1 MKAISPIDIVE
12 DLVNAIN
19 EDDISGKA
27 EEAEEAKENREQQEN
42 DGSGEQLVEDKQ
54 QENNA
59 LVENI
64 ENSAD
69 LSGFEAGK
77 TLENYKS

>member
-1 MKAISPIDIVE
+1 MVFISPIDIVE

-19 EDDISGKA
+19 KDDVSGKA
-27 EEAEEAKENREQQEN
+27 EEAEKNHEQQEN
-42 DGSGEQLVEDKQ
+42 DGSGEQLVEEKQ

-77 TLENYKS
+77 TLESYKN